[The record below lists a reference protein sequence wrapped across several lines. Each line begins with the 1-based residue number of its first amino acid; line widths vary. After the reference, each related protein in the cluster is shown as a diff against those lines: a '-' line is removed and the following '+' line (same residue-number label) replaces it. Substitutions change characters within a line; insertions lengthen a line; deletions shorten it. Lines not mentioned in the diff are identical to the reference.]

1 MFNNSI
7 SYQVGS
13 IMIMYLISK
22 FKIDLDVYLN
32 VLSISNAERITVLR
46 FFTKHNWL
54 TYVIYMSEM
63 RHYYIKKNP
72 ADYVSSLS
80 QLLNSTH
87 NLTLR
92 ALFTEPESNWHDKDK
107 VYLSDWSVGPAPYHL
122 ISREC
127 LMTLLK
133 HFRW

>member
-46 FFTKHNWL
+46 FFTKHN
-54 TYVIYMSEM
+54 
-63 RHYYIKKNP
+63 
-72 ADYVSSLS
+72 
-80 QLLNSTH
+80 
-87 NLTLR
+87 
-92 ALFTEPESNWHDKDK
+92 
-107 VYLSDWSVGPAPYHL
+107 
-122 ISREC
+122 
-127 LMTLLK
+127 
-133 HFRW
+133 